1 MGENVGDAVVGLDD
15 GLGVGDEVG
24 IFVGIAVVGSSVSV
38 ELLFV
43 AMADEFASSATLGK
57 RTVALLLL
65 SVPATVGLVVGAI
78 KEGRA
83 VGALLLSSCPALS
96 SSSYLNAV
104 SSFVGSSVPVV
115 GTSVGV
121 EVGVDV
127 GTDVGSSVG
136 SGVGSS
142 VDTGVGSSV
151 GTSTGEV
158 GEGVGSSVSGIPVG
172 KSEGSR
178 VSSPVSLC

>member
-43 AMADEFASSATLGK
+43 AMADEFAGPATLGK

-65 SVPATVGLVVGAI
+65 SVPATDGLIVGAI

-83 VGALLLSSCPALS
+83 VGALLLSSCPAPS

-104 SSFVGSSVPVV
+104 SLFVGSSVLV
-115 GTSVGV
+115 GTSAGVEVGV
-121 EVGVDV
+121 EVVDV

-142 VDTGVGSSV
+142 VGTGVGAGTSV
-151 GTSTGEV
+151 GALV
-158 GEGVGSSVSGIPVG
+158 
-172 KSEGSR
+172 
-178 VSSPVSLC
+178 

>member
-43 AMADEFASSATLGK
+43 AMADEFAGPAALGK

-83 VGALLLSSCPALS
+83 VGALLLSSCPAPS

-104 SSFVGSSVPVV
+104 SSFVGSSVLVV

-121 EVGVDV
+121 EVGA
-127 GTDVGSSVG
+127 
-136 SGVGSS
+136 
-142 VDTGVGSSV
+142 SV

>member
-43 AMADEFASSATLGK
+43 AMADEFAGPATLGK

-83 VGALLLSSCPALS
+83 VGALLLSSYPAPS

-104 SSFVGSSVPVV
+104 SSFVGSSVLV
-115 GTSVGV
+115 GTSVGA
-121 EVGVDV
+121 
-127 GTDVGSSVG
+127 DVGSSVG

-142 VDTGVGSSV
+142 VVTGVGASV
-151 GTSTGEV
+151 GTIV
-158 GEGVGSSVSGIPVG
+158 GASV
-172 KSEGSR
+172 
-178 VSSPVSLC
+178 

>member
-43 AMADEFASSATLGK
+43 AMADEFAGPATLGK

-83 VGALLLSSCPALS
+83 VGALLLSSCPAPS

-104 SSFVGSSVPVV
+104 SSFVGSSVLVV

-121 EVGVDV
+121 EVGA
-127 GTDVGSSVG
+127 
-136 SGVGSS
+136 
-142 VDTGVGSSV
+142 SV

>member
-43 AMADEFASSATLGK
+43 AMADEFAGPAALGK

-83 VGALLLSSCPALS
+83 VGALLLSSYPAPS

-104 SSFVGSSVPVV
+104 SSFVGSSVLV
-115 GTSVGV
+115 GTSVGA
-121 EVGVDV
+121 
-127 GTDVGSSVG
+127 DVGSSVG

-142 VDTGVGSSV
+142 VVTGVGASV
-151 GTSTGEV
+151 GTIV
-158 GEGVGSSVSGIPVG
+158 GASV
-172 KSEGSR
+172 
-178 VSSPVSLC
+178 

>member
-38 ELLFV
+38 ELLFP
-43 AMADEFASSATLGK
+43 ATLGN

-83 VGALLLSSCPALS
+83 VGALLLSSYPAPS

-104 SSFVGSSVPVV
+104 SSFVGSSVLV
-115 GTSVGV
+115 GTSVGA
-121 EVGVDV
+121 
-127 GTDVGSSVG
+127 DVGSSVG

-142 VDTGVGSSV
+142 VVTGVGASV
-151 GTSTGEV
+151 GTIV
-158 GEGVGSSVSGIPVG
+158 GASV
-172 KSEGSR
+172 
-178 VSSPVSLC
+178 